1 VRAVIGTARYWLPL
15 VGAAVCLLVAS
26 LVGTVLGLILLVAAF
41 GLVLDGA
48 TALWVRAGGTGNVT
62 THKQ

>member
-1 VRAVIGTARYWLPL
+1 VRALLGTARYWLPL
-15 VGAAVCLLVAS
+15 AAAAVCLLAVAF
-26 LVGTVLGLILLVAAF
+26 VGTVVGLLLLVLAF

-48 TALWVRAGGTGNVT
+48 TALWVRAGGTGNAT